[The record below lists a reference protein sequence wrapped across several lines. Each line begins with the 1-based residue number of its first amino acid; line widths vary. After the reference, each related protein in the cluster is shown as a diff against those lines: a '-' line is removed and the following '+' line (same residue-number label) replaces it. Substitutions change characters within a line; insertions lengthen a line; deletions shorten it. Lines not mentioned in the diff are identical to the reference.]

1 MENRKEVLYVLH
13 SSTALFYAACF
24 FFFFFKSRLN
34 FASIR
39 APSLEI
45 LGTG

>member
-24 FFFFFKSRLN
+24 FFFFKSRLN